1 MQNVLNSVVM
11 IYFDID
17 NQSRY

>member
-1 MQNVLNSVVM
+1 M

-17 NQSRY
+17 NQSTY